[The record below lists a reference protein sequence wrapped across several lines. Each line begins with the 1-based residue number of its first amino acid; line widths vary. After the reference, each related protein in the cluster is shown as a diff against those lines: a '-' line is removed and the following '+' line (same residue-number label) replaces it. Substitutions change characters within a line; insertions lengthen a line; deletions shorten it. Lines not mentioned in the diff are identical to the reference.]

1 MTSNE
6 FWQKAKAE
14 LKLKDDES
22 FAGDIGFEARGFAGT
37 EKIAA
42 LLAGKKRAAFST
54 FAVYAIDNEILPVG
68 GEYYIVKN
76 ADEEAVCAIQIQRV
90 EIIPFNEVP
99 WNLAALE
106 GEDANLQEWRDRTRE
121 TLEEEAEIIGY
132 EFREDIKLVFME
144 FEIVSKRN

>member
-6 FWQKAKAE
+6 FWQKAKAALE
-14 LKLKDDES
+14 LQDDES

-54 FAVYAIDNEILPVG
+54 YAVYAIDNEILPVS

-76 ADEEAVCAIQIQRV
+76 AEDEAVCAIQIQRV
-90 EIIPFNEVP
+90 EILPFNEVP
-99 WNLAALE
+99 WSLAALE
-106 GEDANLQEWRDRTRE
+106 GEDENLQEWRGRTCE
-121 TLEEEAEIIGY
+121 ALEEEAEIIGY

-144 FEIVSKRN
+144 FEIVMR

>member
-6 FWQKAKAE
+6 FWQKTKAA
-14 LKLKDDES
+14 LNLQGDES
-22 FAGDIGFEARGFAGT
+22 FTGDLGFEARGFAGT

-54 FAVYAIDNEILPVG
+54 YAVYAIDNEILPVS
-68 GEYYIVKN
+68 GEYYIVKD
-76 ADEEAVCAIQIQRV
+76 AEDEAVCAIQIQRV
-90 EIIPFNEVP
+90 EILPFNEVP

-106 GEDANLQEWRDRTRE
+106 GEDENLQEWRERTRE
-121 TLEEEAEIIGY
+121 ALEEEAEIIGY

-144 FEIVSKRN
+144 FEIVMR

>member
-6 FWQKAKAE
+6 FWQKTKAA
-14 LKLKDDES
+14 LKLQDDES
-22 FAGDIGFEARGFAGT
+22 FAGDLGFEARGFAGT

-54 FAVYAIDNEILPVG
+54 CAVYAIDNEILPVS
-68 GEYYIVKN
+68 GEYYIVK
-76 ADEEAVCAIQIQRV
+76 DVEEEAVCAIQIQRV
-90 EIIPFNEVP
+90 EILPFNEVP

-106 GEDANLQEWRDRTRE
+106 GEDENLQEWRGRTRE
-121 TLEEEAEIIGY
+121 ALEEEAEIIGY

-144 FEIVSKRN
+144 FEIVMR